1 MEHRLSFSCDYLEG
15 AHPAILQRL
24 CETNFA
30 QTAGYGTDEYCESA
44 RKKIR
49 AACGAPNAEIHFL
62 VGGTQT
68 NATVID
74 ALLRSYEGVIAADT
88 GHISVHEAGAIEFGG
103 HKVLTLPQE
112 NGKITA
118 SQIRALLDQYEDDA
132 NRDHTV
138 MPGMV
143 YLSQPTEYGTLY
155 SKKELAAIS
164 ALCREKRLPLY
175 IDGAR
180 LAYALA
186 CPENDVTLRDLAAL
200 CDIFYIG
207 GTKNGLLFGEAM
219 VIVNPAL
226 QKDFRYMIKHNGGM
240 IAKGR
245 LGGVMFLAALE
256 HDDYFAWAKHANEM
270 ADLIRAGMERAGI
283 SFFQRTT
290 TNQIFAVLTE
300 EQNAALELDF
310 AYERWAKLEDGR
322 VAVRFVTSW
331 ATEAADCEKLASA
344 LEALA

>member
-1 MEHRLSFSCDYLEG
+1 MGL
-15 AHPAILQRL
+15 IL
-24 CETNFA
+24 F
-30 QTAGYGTDEYCESA
+30 
-44 RKKIR
+44 
-49 AACGAPNAEIHFL
+49 
-62 VGGTQT
+62 V
-68 NATVID
+68 
-74 ALLRSYEGVIAADT
+74 
-88 GHISVHEAGAIEFGG
+88 
-103 HKVLTLPQE
+103 
-112 NGKITA
+112 
-118 SQIRALLDQYEDDA
+118 
-132 NRDHTV
+132 
-138 MPGMV
+138 
-143 YLSQPTEYGTLY
+143 
-155 SKKELAAIS
+155 
-164 ALCREKRLPLY
+164 
-175 IDGAR
+175 DGAR
-180 LAYALA
+180 LGSALTS
-186 CPENDVTLRDLAAL
+186 PECDMTLKDLAAL
-200 CDIFYIG
+200 ADCFYIG

-283 SFFQRTT
+283 PFFQRTT

-331 ATEAADCEKLASA
+331 ATDGGGLPRSWPLRWRRWPDGARGAVSCTQAEKRLSGWLPDQSDAACSA
-344 LEALA
+344 